1 VAWCRFQ
8 STSAAVGTVR
18 ARLASST

>member
-8 STSAAVGTVR
+8 STSAVVGTVR
-18 ARLASST
+18 ARLVSST

>member
-8 STSAAVGTVR
+8 STSAVVGTVR